1 MQMRRRAAGIA
12 GVTDVAHDVAR
23 HHEISG
29 LQITEPVQVC
39 IVMSLPAG
47 TEDPNHIAADT
58 VLADSQDE
66 TASRGADRCSLRRE
80 DIDPLMPTSTI
91 ASSSPRVAK
100 RVWRN
105 THHGNRQSFW
115 WVVKGQTQ
123 GNDRMFEWPAPNQ
136 QS

>member
-1 MQMRRRAAGIA
+1 MRRRAAGIA
-12 GVTDVAHDVAR
+12 GVADIAHDVAR
-23 HHEISG
+23 HDEISG
-29 LQITEPVQVC
+29 LQITESVQVG
-39 IVMSLPAG
+39 IVMPLPTG
-47 TEDPNHIAADT
+47 TEDPDDIAADT

-80 DIDPLMPTSTI
+80 DIDALMPTSTI
-91 ASSSPRVAK
+91 ASSSPSVAK

-123 GNDRMFEWPAPNQ
+123 CNDRVFEW
-136 QS
+136 